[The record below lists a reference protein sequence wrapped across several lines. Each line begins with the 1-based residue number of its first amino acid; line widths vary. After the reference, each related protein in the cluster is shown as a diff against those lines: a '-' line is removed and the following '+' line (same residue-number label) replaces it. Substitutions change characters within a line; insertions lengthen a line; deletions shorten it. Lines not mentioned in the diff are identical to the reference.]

1 MDDISETLAAKSD
14 QLNAA
19 DLVGGGV
26 TVTIE
31 AVKVNKGSDQPV
43 SINIGQGMQP
53 YKPCKTMRR
62 LLAAIWGTSS
72 VNWVGHSMTL
82 FCDMEVMWAGQKAG
96 GIRISH
102 VTGIS
107 ANRDIPLRSSKH
119 KVTTY
124 TITPLVIRLPEYTD
138 ESIQSH
144 SNDWAE
150 SFKKGESTPDSLI
163 ASISKK
169 FTLSELQKSRI
180 NKLIKGAQNG

>member
-1 MDDISETLAAKSD
+1 MDDITETLAAKSD

-26 TVTIE
+26 NVTIQ

-43 SINIGQGMQP
+43 SIDIGQGMQP

-82 FCDMEVMWAGQKAG
+82 YCDMEVMWAGQKAG

-124 TITPLVIRLPEYTD
+124 TISPLVIKLPEYSD
-138 ESIQSH
+138 ESI
-144 SNDWAE
+144 
-150 SFKKGESTPDSLI
+150 
-163 ASISKK
+163 SINS
-169 FTLSELQKSRI
+169 
-180 NKLIKGAQNG
+180 G